1 MCQHHARHA
10 EGAGAAEQRA
20 SRRGQTRTWHP
31 SAAVRS
37 GRRAADCLA
46 AAGFFGLLPLL
57 SWHMA
62 PCARTGGGEKQR
74 HRARMWLGSGP
85 PRSRPSRAPQQLSPT
100 PTPTHRRARRA
111 RAPAAQDHGPLPT
124 LAGYQNVKTGDLHK
138 STCAKERDSSSR
150 HGGSTRLWP
159 GCAAE
164 NWGSGGA
171 GPRSSHALVPA
182 PTLARRRR
190 ARGARGLLCGLL
202 GRLGR
207 RSGRAAGRSRAA
219 A

>member
-46 AAGFFGLLPLL
+46 AAGFFGLLPAELAHGTL
-57 SWHMA
+57 RPH
-62 PCARTGGGEKQR
+62 RRGEKAGTPCPDAA
-74 HRARMWLGSGP
+74 HAP
-85 PRSRPSRAPQQLSPT
+85 PASLAPLTRTSAALTHAHANAPQGQACAGAC
-100 PTPTHRRARRA
+100 RAGPRA
-111 RAPAAQDHGPLPT
+111 VANAG
-124 LAGYQNVKTGDLHK
+124 GYQNVKTGDLHK

-190 ARGARGLLCGLL
+190 TRGARGLLCGLL